1 MPFIID
7 AKKIPDI
14 QEINIFKDDNT
25 IIHCKK
31 PTLEYS
37 MKEKVSFVTGVSENK
52 SNIIIII
59 NIHDSLTKLFNR
71 HKGLI
76 TRNYETTWT

>member
-1 MPFIID
+1 MPFIVD

-25 IIHCKK
+25 VIHCKK

-52 SNIIIII
+52 SNIIIINHI
-59 NIHDSLTKLFNR
+59 QYTFAKQFNR

-76 TRNYETTWT
+76 TRNYETTRT